1 MIVKRL
7 KEITGTDHDI
17 KAKNGNWTS
26 RRFILKDAGMGFSFH
41 ETTAFA
47 GTETYIW
54 YKHHLE
60 AVYCVG
66 GEGEIE
72 DLETGEVHPIT
83 DGTMYALNKHERHFL
98 RAKTDMR
105 LVCVFNPPL
114 TGREDHDANGVY
126 PLIGDAVEIVKG
138 E

>member
-1 MIVKRL
+1 MIIRRL
-7 KEITGTDHDI
+7 QDIIGTDRDVS
-17 KAKNGNWTS
+17 AENGNWVS
-26 RRFILKDAGMGFSFH
+26 RRLLLRGDEMGFSLH
-41 ETTAFA
+41 ETTIFA

-54 YKHHLE
+54 YKNHVE

-72 DLETGEVHPIT
+72 DLENSQIHPIH
-83 DGTMYALNKHERHFL
+83 DGVMYALDGHERHYL

-105 LVCVFNPPL
+105 LICVFNPAL
-114 TGREDHDANGVY
+114 TGDEVHDREGAY
-126 PLIGDAVEIVKG
+126 PLVE

>member
-1 MIVKRL
+1 MIVRRL
-7 KEITGTDHDI
+7 EEIIGTERDI
-17 KAKNGNWTS
+17 KAENENWVS
-26 RRFILKDAGMGFSFH
+26 RRFILKDDKMGFSFH
-41 ETTAFA
+41 ETTVFA
-47 GTETYIW
+47 GTKTYIW

-72 DLETGEVHPIT
+72 DIETGKTHPISN
-83 DGTMYALNKHERHFL
+83 GTMYALNKHERHFL

-114 TGREDHDANGVY
+114 TGREDHDDEGVY
-126 PLIGDAVEIVKG
+126 PLMERSVCSKTG